1 MFRGSFGTWFSFQ
14 NTLQRAAP
22 LMLTALATAL
32 PLRLGLVVLGG
43 EGAMVLGGLAAA
55 AVAIHFHAPMS
66 VKVGDV
72 GRGRAG
78 RRRLAGRAPGALRAY
93 RGVNETISTLLL
105 NYIAIALL
113 NHLVEGPLRDPAS
126 LNKPSTLPI
135 GDDNML
141 GTLPGLDVHWGLA
154 WGLGACLLF
163 WVLMQ
168 RTTFGFAARMV
179 GGNVRAALLNG
190 LPVRRLIVVVT
201 FLGGLAA
208 GMAGAIE
215 VAAIHGTANASLVTG
230 YGYTGVLVAFIA
242 RANPLAAIP
251 VAILLGGIGA
261 SGGLLQRVFELP
273 DATVNVLQGM
283 LFLSILLSE
292 TFYGRR
298 WFAPRKAARV
308 SAHRRRRPR
317 RRRRRDPDQHAV
329 PVRQPGRM
337 PDREERAR
345 EPGPGRDAGDGARCP
360 AYGVSYLTGSPW
372 LGVLTAGVGGRGAG
386 RAARLAVRAPAR
398 QRRRGRDRAD
408 AVRRRAGVLPG
419 QAADRTD
426 GAAPAGVL
434 GRAGGASS
442 GAGAVGAADQRAVRD
457 RPGA

>member
-1 MFRGSFGTWFSFQ
+1 MAIALDVAGVPAAASEDDEARRAAIRRAIESIAVPGAAIGAALLLFGVFMALTGRNPLAVYREMFRGSFGTWFSFQ

-55 AVAIHFHAPMS
+55 AVGIHLHTPLS
-66 VKVGDV
+66 IKVAMLVTGALV
-72 GRGRAG
+72 GGGWIAV
-78 RRRLAGRAPGALRAY
+78 AGALRAF

-141 GTLPGLDVHWGLA
+141 GPLPGLDVHWGLV
-154 WGLGACLLF
+154 WGLGACLVF

-190 LPVRRLIVVVT
+190 LAVRRLIVLVT
-201 FLGGLAA
+201 FLGGIAA
-208 GMAGAIE
+208 GIAGAIE
-215 VAAIHGTANASLVTG
+215 VSAIHGTANASLVTG

-242 RANPLAAIP
+242 RANPIAIVP

-283 LFLSILLSE
+283 LFLAILLSD

-298 WFAPRKAARV
+298 WLPLRKAA
-308 SAHRRRRPR
+308 A
-317 RRRRRDPDQHAV
+317 
-329 PVRQPGRM
+329 
-337 PDREERAR
+337 
-345 EPGPGRDAGDGARCP
+345 
-360 AYGVSYLTGSPW
+360 
-372 LGVLTAGVGGRGAG
+372 
-386 RAARLAVRAPAR
+386 
-398 QRRRGRDRAD
+398 
-408 AVRRRAGVLPG
+408 
-419 QAADRTD
+419 
-426 GAAPAGVL
+426 
-434 GRAGGASS
+434 
-442 GAGAVGAADQRAVRD
+442 
-457 RPGA
+457 

>member
-1 MFRGSFGTWFSFQ
+1 MALTGRNPLAVYREMFRGSFGTWFSFQ

-55 AVAIHFHAPMS
+55 AVAVHTHSPLSAKIAMLAAGAL
-66 VKVGDV
+66 VG
-72 GRGRAG
+72 GAW
-78 RRRLAGRAPGALRAY
+78 LAGAGALRAY

-141 GTLPGLDVHWGLA
+141 GNLPGLDVHWGLV
-154 WGLGACLLF
+154 WGLAACLAC

-190 LPVRRLIVVVT
+190 LPVRRLIVIVT
-201 FLGGLAA
+201 FLGGMAA
-208 GMAGAIE
+208 GVAGSVE

-242 RANPLAAIP
+242 RANPLGAIP
-251 VAILLGGIGA
+251 VAVLLGGIGA
-261 SGGLLQRVFELP
+261 SGGLLQRVFDLP
-273 DATVNVLQGM
+273 DATVNVLQGI
-283 LFLSILLSE
+283 LFLCILFSDTL
-292 TFYGRR
+292 YGRR
-298 WFAPRKAARV
+298 WLPKKVKA
-308 SAHRRRRPR
+308 
-317 RRRRRDPDQHAV
+317 
-329 PVRQPGRM
+329 
-337 PDREERAR
+337 
-345 EPGPGRDAGDGARCP
+345 
-360 AYGVSYLTGSPW
+360 
-372 LGVLTAGVGGRGAG
+372 
-386 RAARLAVRAPAR
+386 
-398 QRRRGRDRAD
+398 
-408 AVRRRAGVLPG
+408 
-419 QAADRTD
+419 
-426 GAAPAGVL
+426 
-434 GRAGGASS
+434 
-442 GAGAVGAADQRAVRD
+442 
-457 RPGA
+457 

>member
-1 MFRGSFGTWFSFQ
+1 MSVGAEPASPPVAEPVAVPVSPPVPGKRAPAPLGEEAEARRAAIRRAVEAIAVPGAAIAAALVLFGLFMAVTGRNPVAVYQEMFRGSFGTWFSFQ

-55 AVAIHFHAPMS
+55 AVATHFHAPTSM
-66 VKVGDV
+66 KV
-72 GRGRAG
+72 AML
-78 RRRLAGRAPGALRAY
+78 LAGAMVGGGWLAFAGALRAY

-105 NYIAIALL
+105 NYVAIALL

-141 GTLPGLDVHWGLA
+141 GTLPGLDVHWGLV
-154 WGLGACLLF
+154 WGLGACLVF

-208 GMAGAIE
+208 GIAGALE

-242 RANPLAAIP
+242 RANPLAAVP

-261 SGGLLQRVFELP
+261 SGGLLQRVFQLP
-273 DATVNVLQGM
+273 DATVSVLQGM
-283 LFLSILLSE
+283 LFLAILLSE

-298 WFAPRKAARV
+298 WFAARKAA
-308 SAHRRRRPR
+308 A
-317 RRRRRDPDQHAV
+317 
-329 PVRQPGRM
+329 
-337 PDREERAR
+337 
-345 EPGPGRDAGDGARCP
+345 
-360 AYGVSYLTGSPW
+360 
-372 LGVLTAGVGGRGAG
+372 
-386 RAARLAVRAPAR
+386 
-398 QRRRGRDRAD
+398 
-408 AVRRRAGVLPG
+408 
-419 QAADRTD
+419 
-426 GAAPAGVL
+426 
-434 GRAGGASS
+434 
-442 GAGAVGAADQRAVRD
+442 
-457 RPGA
+457 

>member
-1 MFRGSFGTWFSFQ
+1 MGLGVSIGATPVSGQLPGPVSPEPVSKEPASNVRAAARSDEEQAARRAAVRRAVESIAVPGAAICAALMLFGVFMALTGRNPLAVYREMFRGSFGTWFSFQ

-55 AVAIHFHAPMS
+55 AVATHFHTPLSIKAGMI
-66 VKVGDV
+66 VTGALVG
-72 GRGRAG
+72 GGW
-78 RRRLAGRAPGALRAY
+78 LALAGALRAF

-141 GTLPGLDVHWGLA
+141 GTPPGLDVHWGLA

-163 WVLMQ
+163 WVVME

-179 GGNVRAALLNG
+179 GGNVRAAMLNG

-201 FLGGLAA
+201 FLGGLGA
-208 GMAGAIE
+208 GVAGAIE

-242 RANPLAAIP
+242 RANPLAVVP

-261 SGGLLQRVFELP
+261 SGGLLQRVFDLP

-283 LFLSILLSE
+283 LFLAILLSD

-298 WFAPRKAARV
+298 WFAPRKAA
-308 SAHRRRRPR
+308 A
-317 RRRRRDPDQHAV
+317 
-329 PVRQPGRM
+329 
-337 PDREERAR
+337 
-345 EPGPGRDAGDGARCP
+345 
-360 AYGVSYLTGSPW
+360 
-372 LGVLTAGVGGRGAG
+372 
-386 RAARLAVRAPAR
+386 
-398 QRRRGRDRAD
+398 
-408 AVRRRAGVLPG
+408 
-419 QAADRTD
+419 
-426 GAAPAGVL
+426 
-434 GRAGGASS
+434 
-442 GAGAVGAADQRAVRD
+442 
-457 RPGA
+457 

>member
-1 MFRGSFGTWFSFQ
+1 MGVGVTIGASPVGEPVAVARPSDELEARDARRAAVGRAVEAVAVPGAAVAMALVLFGLFMLITGRNPLAVYHEMFRGSFGTWFSFQ

-43 EGAMVLGGLAAA
+43 EGSMVLGGLAAA
-55 AVAIHFHAPMS
+55 AVAVHFHAPMTI
-66 VKVGDV
+66 KIAMLAAGALVGGV
-72 GRGRAG
+72 W
-78 RRRLAGRAPGALRAY
+78 LAGAGALRAY

-113 NHLVEGPLRDPAS
+113 NHIVEGPLRDPAS

-141 GTLPGLDVHWGLA
+141 GNLPGLDVHWGLV
-154 WGLGACLLF
+154 WGLGACVVF

-190 LPVRRLIVVVT
+190 LPVRRMIVLVT

-208 GMAGAIE
+208 GLAGAIE

-251 VAILLGGIGA
+251 VALLLGGIGS
-261 SGGLLQRVFELP
+261 SGGLLQRVFDLP

-283 LFLSILLSE
+283 LFLAILFSDTLR
-292 TFYGRR
+292 GRS
-298 WFAPRKAARV
+298 WFPTR
-308 SAHRRRRPR
+308 
-317 RRRRRDPDQHAV
+317 
-329 PVRQPGRM
+329 
-337 PDREERAR
+337 
-345 EPGPGRDAGDGARCP
+345 
-360 AYGVSYLTGSPW
+360 
-372 LGVLTAGVGGRGAG
+372 
-386 RAARLAVRAPAR
+386 RAA
-398 QRRRGRDRAD
+398 
-408 AVRRRAGVLPG
+408 
-419 QAADRTD
+419 
-426 GAAPAGVL
+426 
-434 GRAGGASS
+434 
-442 GAGAVGAADQRAVRD
+442 
-457 RPGA
+457 